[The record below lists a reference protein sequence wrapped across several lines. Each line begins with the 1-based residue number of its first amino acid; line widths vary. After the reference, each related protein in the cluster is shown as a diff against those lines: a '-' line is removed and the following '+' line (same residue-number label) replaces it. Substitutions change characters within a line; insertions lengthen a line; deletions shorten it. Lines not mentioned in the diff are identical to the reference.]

1 VVKLRRRE
9 LVAMTQV
16 HEWRGA
22 SGRRYCFRV
31 APLDSA
37 APPMQ
42 PGVFIYCRQDGPGWV
57 PVALGHVDDLAAEH
71 RSGST
76 RFVATQAGATHLHLH
91 VRLAGAEDRVEEEV
105 DLAESFGL

>member
-1 VVKLRRRE
+1 
-9 LVAMTQV
+9 MTQI

-22 SGRRYCFRV
+22 SGRRYCFQV
-31 APLDSA
+31 ALLDSA

-42 PGVFIYCRQDGPGWV
+42 PGVFIYCGQDGSGWV
-57 PVALGHVDDLAAEH
+57 PLALGQVEDLAAEH
-71 RSGST
+71 RAGSA

-91 VRLAGAEDRVEEEV
+91 VRLAGVEARVEEEV

>member
-1 VVKLRRRE
+1 M
-9 LVAMTQV
+9 AQV

-22 SGRRYCFRV
+22 SGRRYCFQV
-31 APLDSA
+31 ASVDGA

-42 PGVFIYCRQDGPGWV
+42 PGVFIYCRQDGASWV
-57 PVALGHVDDLAAEH
+57 PLALGHVDDLAAEH

-91 VRLAGAEDRVEEEV
+91 VRLAGLAARVEEEV